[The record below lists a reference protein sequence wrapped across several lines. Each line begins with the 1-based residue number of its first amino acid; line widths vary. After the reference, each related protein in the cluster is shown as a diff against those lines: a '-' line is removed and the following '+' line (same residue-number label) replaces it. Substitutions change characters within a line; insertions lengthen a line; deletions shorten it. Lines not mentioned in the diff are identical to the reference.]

1 MKNLRQI
8 IKETNTTMGF
18 RGFGNY
24 SGDPSADDDS
34 RNSHIDRV
42 LQGAEDHY
50 NSIKSYVDFHND
62 LHSQDDSEEDNT
74 EKPGNRS
81 SVLDDAQMDIKT
93 GGRNIR
99 VKTKGLSDDKDA
111 IIMEA
116 QDNEP
121 DEVTKAREAYEHHTN
136 EIHRLGKSMGDV
148 RNVKIQAQI
157 DDHQKKANEAQR
169 VFRTFDKEQA
179 RNKGEAERAAGKRF
193 DEDAPANAAGGG
205 QIAGLGTT
213 SAGKPA
219 NFAEPGVPPK
229 NKYKKENEQ
238 ESPVMGDI
246 LRRPMLARLTENTG
260 MFAGHMTH
268 KVPRNVFNRIMQEK
282 AKGKHWRK
290 YLGEHDSTIGIR
302 EYANRNPHKPVI
314 IEDEDTG
321 YMCYARYGKSKPGK

>member
-8 IKETNTTMGF
+8 IKENNFTSGI
-18 RGFGNY
+18 RGLGVVSGNPAT
-24 SGDPSADDDS
+24 DEDDE
-34 RNSHIDRV
+34 NSHIQRV
-42 LQGAEDHY
+42 IQGAKE
-50 NSIKSYVDFHND
+50 NND
-62 LHSQDDSEEDNT
+62 LVKNFINSHN
-74 EKPGNRS
+74 NS
-81 SVLDDAQMDIKT
+81 SVLDDAQMDVKPGNKT
-93 GGRNIR
+93 GKSKN
-99 VKTKGLSDDKDA
+99 TQDA

-116 QDNEP
+116 QNNEP

-136 EIHRLGKSMGDV
+136 EIHRLGKSMGDI

-260 MFAGHMTH
+260 IFAGHMTH